1 LKYEADL
8 TFILSWG
15 RFDLGPI
22 WLEIFRT
29 IGLLGLRT
37 IGLYCH
43 GTVDIETILNTNQRS
58 GVCTTILFFWVP
70 NDYIQ
75 WIPPACIYW
84 SHSTGACYDFF
95 FFYFSL
101 YSKKKNRN
109 KPLWS
114 QNRGVNNITI
124 HILTTSTIVSLL
136 FLSDQL
142 VAIFCMTSKYNPWRA
157 PGFTSGFFGEVR
169 VVHLFS
175 FLCCAIMC
183 LWVPCC
189 YVLCN
194 FRIKTI
200 FGSSLPQ
207 ALVARGLGVVIPCHE
222 RLWSLP
228 PVVCGRAHVLFTL
241 FVLVC
246 VWWCSTRVVLC
257 FSSYC
262 VPGVASLSALFIFD
276 PPFGIL

>member
-1 LKYEADL
+1 M
-8 TFILSWG
+8 
-15 RFDLGPI
+15 RPI

-58 GVCTTILFFWVP
+58 GVCTTILFLGSQRLHTM
-70 NDYIQ
+70 DSSRMYILQ
-75 WIPPACIYW
+75 SQH
-84 SHSTGACYDFF
+84 SHMGLLRFF
-95 FFYFSL
+95 FSCIFHS
-101 YSKKKNRN
+101 KKNRN

-207 ALVARGLGVVIPCHE
+207 ALVARGVFASSC
-222 RLWSLP
+222 LWSCLIY
-228 PVVCGRAHVLFTL
+228 VVCACLRVVMFDTCCVVFF
-241 FVLVC
+241 FVLCARGCQFICIVHF
-246 VWWCSTRVVLC
+246 WSPLRYSLT
-257 FSSYC
+257 FIYC
-262 VPGVASLSALFIFD
+262 TKENLRNLK
-276 PPFGIL
+276 

>member
-1 LKYEADL
+1 L

-58 GVCTTILFFWVP
+58 GVCTTILFLGSQRLHTM
-70 NDYIQ
+70 DSSRMYILQ
-75 WIPPACIYW
+75 SQH
-84 SHSTGACYDFF
+84 SHMGLLRFF
-95 FFYFSL
+95 FSCIFHS
-101 YSKKKNRN
+101 KKNRN

-124 HILTTSTIVSLL
+124 QIYIVTTSTIVSLL

-189 YVLCN
+189 YVLYN